1 MSEGLAVERIIT
13 GLSFDLPE
21 YKPCS
26 NAVCMLLG
34 FYQRGLPTTPPIFG
48 LLCYMKHIFDDVLMV
63 LFCVFLS

>member
-13 GLSFDLPE
+13 GLSFDLPGLTE

-34 FYQRGLPTTPPIFG
+34 FYRRGFAHYNPHFWPF
-48 LLCYMKHIFDDVLMV
+48 VLHEAH
-63 LFCVFLS
+63 F